1 MDMIIRKAEILDA
14 AEMAMIDEVS
24 FATPWSEEAFHR
36 ELTKN
41 KIAFYVVAER
51 GGFVIGYAGLWRVED
66 EGHITNVAVH
76 PSHRGMHV
84 GENLLKVLFDVC
96 EKEGIRN
103 YTLEVKKSNAP
114 AICLYE
120 KYGFKGEGIRPKY
133 YEGKEDAIIMWR
145 RHDRE
150 ENE

>member
-1 MDMIIRKAEILDA
+1 MDMIIRKADILDA
-14 AEMAMIDEVS
+14 AEMAMIDRVS
-24 FATPWSEEAFHR
+24 FDSPWTEEAFHR

-41 KIAFYVVAER
+41 RIAFYVVAER

-76 PSHRGMHV
+76 PAHRGMHV
-84 GENLLKVLFDVC
+84 GQSLLEVLFDVC
-96 EKEGIRN
+96 EKEGIMD
-103 YTLEVKKSNAP
+103 YTLEVKAGNGP

-120 KYGFKGEGIRPKY
+120 KYGFTREGVRPKY
-133 YEGKEDAIIMWR
+133 YEGKEDALIMWR
-145 RHDRE
+145 RKDKQ